1 MVILIELSATSADSA
16 LCIFVWPASCTKIR
30 ICRSHYSSCMTEAAV
45 KNLIKLIPNIFILLT
60 AAILASACSETLI
73 GTDESQPPG
82 QVFSASSN
90 LDYNPQSSTSKVI
103 SATDER
109 PLPAGMVA
117 FDGIVFVASTDL
129 IPDRWKL
136 AGWKIGSQSQATDN
150 DQVPSDCTLYP
161 HLGVEDQWIGS
172 CYGYTFVPED
182 GASHIAVMHTPP
194 DGTTILVQVAPQP
207 DSEGP

>member
-1 MVILIELSATSADSA
+1 
-16 LCIFVWPASCTKIR
+16 
-30 ICRSHYSSCMTEAAV
+30 
-45 KNLIKLIPNIFILLT
+45 
-60 AAILASACSETLI
+60 LASACSETLI
-73 GTDESQPPG
+73 GSDESQPPG

>member
-1 MVILIELSATSADSA
+1 M
-16 LCIFVWPASCTKIR
+16 
-30 ICRSHYSSCMTEAAV
+30 